1 MTRQAKERAGHPL
14 RENIEVAIFAVV
26 MAMGLKVF
34 AIEAYQIPTGSMQP
48 ALMGTHLLD
57 PVTRTE
63 AGGLYDRVL
72 VDKISYLFREP
83 ERWEVIVFRYPLV
96 THVNYVKRLV
106 GMGNEQMM
114 IDNGDL
120 FARPL
125 GSDEDF
131 AILRKPWKVQKSLW
145 KRVLPPPFTDAGSWT
160 GWNESGALSRTPAG
174 GILMTGA
181 AQVSYEHRIKDDPS
195 HGYPDAIVSKV
206 PTLNAQSR
214 NTVGDLR
221 YAFTVAPREAR
232 GPLRAVFEFG
242 ANVCTLEVQPDGS
255 FRLSGPGDVN
265 LEAALPEAGADGIA
279 FDLAF
284 WDHTLRCEARG
295 GGKTVLLDAEPALLS
310 KPAPRNG
317 ARFSADAGGW
327 ELGPVTAWRDI
338 HYLPPRQTTAAPV
351 FDIEPGHFF
360 MMGDN
365 TQNSLDS
372 RDWQA
377 EVITFEPPLHGITE
391 LRGDRMANGP
401 VPSFNNPR
409 LNQDGSVMTFRD
421 EHGGLHVLSM
431 EEVRS
436 SKQDALEASPLVPR
450 EYVLGRALAVF
461 LPLRPFAPV
470 NRFGLVR

>member
-1 MTRQAKERAGHPL
+1 MTGHSKERGGHPL

-48 ALMGTHLLD
+48 ALMGTQLLD
-57 PVTRTE
+57 RDTRTTD
-63 AGGLYDRVL
+63 GGLYDRVL
-72 VDKISYLFREP
+72 VDKISYLFRDP

-106 GMGNEQMM
+106 GMPNEQLM

-131 AILRKPWKVQKSLW
+131 QILRKPWKVQQSLW
-145 KRVLPPPFTDAGSWT
+145 KRVLPPKNTDASAWI
-160 GWNESGALSRTPAG
+160 GWNESGALSRTTAG
-174 GILMTGA
+174 GILLSGA
-181 AQVSYEHRIKDDPS
+181 AQVSYDQRIKDDPS
-195 HGYPDAIVSKV
+195 HGYPDAIVDRV
-206 PTLNAQSR
+206 PTMNAQAR
-214 NTVGDLR
+214 NTVSDLR
-221 YAFTVAPREAR
+221 YAFSLTPRQAR

-242 ANVCTLEVQPDGS
+242 ANACILEVSPDGTIHLTGPGEAKQTA
-255 FRLSGPGDVN
+255 FIALSG
-265 LEAALPEAGADGIA
+265 DGVIA
-279 FDLAF
+279 FDVAF
-284 WDHTLRCEARG
+284 WDHTLRCEARCG
-295 GGKTVLLDAEPALLS
+295 DAKVLLTDEPALVS

-317 ARFSADAGGW
+317 VRFSTDAGGW
-327 ELGPVTAWRDI
+327 ELGEVTAWRDI
-338 HYLPPRQTTAAPV
+338 HYLPPRQTNATPV
-351 FDIEPGHFF
+351 FEIEAGNYF

-377 EVITFEPPLHGITE
+377 RVMTFDPPLHGISV
-391 LRGDRMANGP
+391 LRGDMMSNGP
-401 VPSFNNPR
+401 IHVFNNPR
-409 LNQDGSVMTFRD
+409 LNLSGTVLTFRD
-421 EHGGLHVLSM
+421 EHGGLHALSA
-431 EEVRS
+431 EEVQS
-436 SKQDALEASPLVPR
+436 AQADGLEAAPLVPR

-461 LPLRPFAPV
+461 LPVRPFSPV